1 MRGKL
6 FTEEHYDTFPDTGE
20 RVGYEIKGYDYR
32 FLGENLQFTKPT
44 MPFINVLH
52 ATIEKKCSREIAKL
66 FHSKTHKASLKLKIL
81 SVIEMLLR
89 KIVYKKKKRG

>member
-1 MRGKL
+1 
-6 FTEEHYDTFPDTGE
+6 
-20 RVGYEIKGYDYR
+20 
-32 FLGENLQFTKPT
+32 